1 MALPTRR
8 LTRRA
13 LDVALNDWSP
23 SRYANPPQSMVDE
36 CDFLQLAPRET
47 YQVEQGVTFKNKDM
61 RIYANGAWVINDI
74 FLPDTPVFFGDN
86 DYTNMQVISAITNTS
101 INQGGSSNQNCVMIE
116 VPDASGYAAG
126 DTIRIGSDDKHTS
139 SNPSDNERIGEPAT
153 VYSVDTGTTPN
164 RIYTKSPLREVYT
177 TNPRVWRM
185 AFERRCE
192 ILNLNMD
199 CVRGGPST
207 ANSPMLKIRG
217 YKNGFLQNVR
227 GLYSYSEMVRLEGC
241 MGFRTFGVRCE
252 NQQTSTTL
260 YRTGYTMVDYSGHQN
275 SHFGLYGSNV
285 RHVFTTGVVG
295 SSSAGADAAWSFGR
309 TSFFYVNG
317 HGFNCHHAAFDSHP
331 DGYHGT
337 FDGCIVEWDARG
349 VTGSQHGIGLR
360 GIGHRVTNCKVR
372 GGNGGISIGCD
383 YDHAD
388 NCRDHLIDGFEYIA
402 DEGNQGTAIAI
413 DVSGN
418 VDADKIPLAGRPT
431 GIVFRNINL
440 VGAATTSNLIAVT
453 NAEVTIAG
461 GKIKAKT
468 AGTSGSGRIY
478 EINSGADLTVERV
491 TTDFSGVTASGVR
504 MAISRD
510 DSLGNVAPPKMKYED
525 CKHKGG
531 DKIQYLLD
539 AKSDAGEFTVD
550 NLETDV
556 APTGSTTSG
565 VTTYVK
571 DGGSLT
577 VQAIDFKVK
586 KGRGGNRSSLP
597 AAAHTFASGAQTLNL
612 QDCSG
617 DIVRAVV
624 KTTGA
629 GVSLTDVTGTGL
641 KDGMTLIVVNDPTST
656 NTFTIPVGGNWN
668 HGTTTTVAIG
678 KEVRFS
684 YSAATKF
691 TGG

>member
-23 SRYANPPQSMVDE
+23 SRYTNPPQNMVDE

-74 FLPDTPVFFGDN
+74 FAPDTPVFFGDN

-139 SNPSDNERIGEPAT
+139 SKPSDNERIGEPAT

-164 RIYTKSPLREVYT
+164 RIYTKSPLRETYT

-217 YKNGFLQNVR
+217 FKNGFLQNVR

-252 NQQTSTTL
+252 NQLTSTTL
-260 YRTGYTMVDYSGHQN
+260 YRTGYTLVDYSGHQN

-309 TSFFYVNG
+309 TAFFYVNG

-337 FDGCIVEWDARG
+337 FDGCVAEWSARG

-360 GIGHRVTNCKVR
+360 GIGHRVINATVR

-388 NCRDHLIDGFEYIA
+388 NCRDHHIDGFKYIP
-402 DEGNQGTAIAI
+402 DSTGQGIVLPI

-418 VDADKIPLAGRPT
+418 VSGGLPTAGRPT
-431 GIVFRNINL
+431 GIVFKNIQIE
-440 VGAATTSNLIAVT
+440 GAAQTSQLVNVS
-453 NAEVTIAG
+453 NAEVKFVG
-461 GKIKAKT
+461 GDIKARH
-468 AGTSGSGRIY
+468 AGTSG
-478 EINSGADLTVERV
+478 NSRVWELNYGAEVKVKGV
-491 TTDFSGVTASGVR
+491 TTDFSDATGGAFR
-504 MAISRD
+504 MAIMRD
-510 DSLGNVAPPKMKYED
+510 DSTGNVAPCTMDYLD
-525 CKHKGG
+525 CEHIGG
-531 DKIQYLLD
+531 NKLTYLVD
-539 AKSDAGEFTVD
+539 GKSDAGTFNCF
-550 NLETDV
+550 NLDTDT
-556 APTGSTTSG
+556 APVGAYASG
-565 VTTYVK
+565 VTGYAANA
-571 DGGSLT
+571 SLLT
-577 VQAIDFKVK
+577 SRIDFKVNH
-586 KGRGGNRSSLP
+586 GIDGNRSNYPFIFSTTGGKTLP
-597 AAAHTFASGAQTLNL
+597 L
-612 QDCSG
+612 QDCAG
-617 DIVRAVV
+617 DTIRVMV
-624 KTTGA
+624 KTETSGIALTEIDA
-629 GVSLTDVTGTGL
+629 GIRDGQQLVVSLLT
-641 KDGMTLIVVNDPTST
+641 IST
-656 NTFTIPVGGNWN
+656 NTLAITAGGRIASTSTLQIGAEARFTYSTYYDKWFGG
-668 HGTTTTVAIG
+668 A
-678 KEVRFS
+678 
-684 YSAATKF
+684 
-691 TGG
+691 

>member
-1 MALPTRR
+1 MASNASR
-8 LTRRA
+8 LARRA

-164 RIYTKSPLREVYT
+164 RIYTKSPLRETYT

-217 YKNGFLQNVR
+217 FKNGFLQNVR

-252 NQQTSTTL
+252 NQLTSTTL

-360 GIGHRVTNCKVR
+360 GIGHRVINCTVR

-388 NCRDHLIDGFEYIA
+388 NCRDHHIDGFKYIP
-402 DEGNQGTAIAI
+402 DSTGQGIVLPI

-418 VDADKIPLAGRPT
+418 VSGGLPTAGRPT
-431 GIVFRNINL
+431 GIVFKNIQIE
-440 VGAATTSNLIAVT
+440 GAAQTSQLVNVS
-453 NAEVTIAG
+453 NAEVKFVG
-461 GKIKAKT
+461 GDIKARH
-468 AGTSGSGRIY
+468 AGTSG
-478 EINSGADLTVERV
+478 NSRVWELNYGAEVKVKGV
-491 TTDFSGVTASGVR
+491 TTDFSDATGGAFR
-504 MAISRD
+504 MAIMRD
-510 DSLGNVAPPKMKYED
+510 DSTGNVAPCTMDYLD
-525 CKHKGG
+525 CEHIGG
-531 DKIQYLLD
+531 NKLTYLVD
-539 AKSDAGEFTVD
+539 GKSDAGTFNCF
-550 NLETDV
+550 NLDTDT
-556 APTGSTTSG
+556 APVGAYASG
-565 VTTYVK
+565 VTGYAANA
-571 DGGSLT
+571 SLLT
-577 VQAIDFKVK
+577 SRIDFKVNH
-586 KGRGGNRSSLP
+586 GIDGNRSNYPFIFSTTGGKTLP
-597 AAAHTFASGAQTLNL
+597 L
-612 QDCSG
+612 QDCAG
-617 DIVRAVV
+617 DTIRVMV
-624 KTTGA
+624 KTETSGIALTEIDA
-629 GVSLTDVTGTGL
+629 GIRDGQQLVVSLLT
-641 KDGMTLIVVNDPTST
+641 IST
-656 NTFTIPVGGNWN
+656 NTLAITAGGRIASTSTLQIGAEARFTYSTYYDKWFGG
-668 HGTTTTVAIG
+668 A
-678 KEVRFS
+678 
-684 YSAATKF
+684 
-691 TGG
+691 